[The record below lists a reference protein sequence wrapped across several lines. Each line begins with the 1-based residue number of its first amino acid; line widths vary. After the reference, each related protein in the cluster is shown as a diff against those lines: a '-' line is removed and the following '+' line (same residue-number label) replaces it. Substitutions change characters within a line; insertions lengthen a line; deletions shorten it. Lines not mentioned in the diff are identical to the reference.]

1 MLLQARWLQH
11 LKVKEENSIHDYF
24 SYLIFYSHRS
34 LRSSELQLI
43 QCITT
48 TSWWSFPL
56 VQLRQVLPGLLSVIC
71 VNSTSQQM
79 TTMPFAAARLTP
91 KLDHLT
97 NGEHHWVYTSI
108 WATAKICHGQIIG
121 FIFPYKGMFI
131 NLLRIIYI
139 YIGICTPMEWDGWLF
154 LPFISIKTPSNLTKA
169 SFIPSSW
176 MISQSWRLTRTM
188 RLARKRLVFWMRNQ
202 QHSPLHCSKES
213 SIHWYLHCSWFWVS
227 LWFATSLV
235 LWISDAVCHH

>member
-24 SYLIFYSHRS
+24 SCLIFYSHRS

-97 NGEHHWVYTSI
+97 NGEHHWVLLFEQQPNMPRSNHRLYIPIQGDAHQSI
-108 WATAKICHGQIIG
+108 T
-121 FIFPYKGMFI
+121 
-131 NLLRIIYI
+131 NYI
-139 YIGICTPMEWDGWLF
+139 YILGF
-154 LPFISIKTPSNLTKA
+154 VLPWNGMDDCFC
-169 SFIPSSW
+169 
-176 MISQSWRLTRTM
+176 
-188 RLARKRLVFWMRNQ
+188 
-202 QHSPLHCSKES
+202 HSYP
-213 SIHWYLHCSWFWVS
+213 
-227 LWFATSLV
+227 
-235 LWISDAVCHH
+235 